1 MNTGLK
7 AIVAAFVSA
16 YETAEN
22 TGSKLADVCKIANA
36 TYKGK
41 EVPDEDAENI
51 VQALCDARGWTE
63 KSAKVR
69 KSEARKVLGVY
80 NVLPEGIKHLRDTNG
95 ACNWRDALKLATGI
109 NKHEG
114 KLKPALSEFKKQPKD
129 GGKGPQGR
137 VAGALKAWYKEAR
150 GDKKQKILEAAALLN
165 IKLGV
170 KLDA

>member
-1 MNTGLK
+1 MNTGVK

-22 TGSKLADVCKIANA
+22 TGSKLGEVCKIANA
-36 TYKGK
+36 TYKGR
-41 EVPDEDAENI
+41 EVPKEDAENI
-51 VQALCDARGWTE
+51 AQALCDARGWDGAT
-63 KSAKVR
+63 AKVR
-69 KSEARKVLGVY
+69 KSEARKVLSVY
-80 NVLPEGIKHLRDTNG
+80 TLLPEGINAVRESVG
-95 ACNWRDALKLATGI
+95 ACNWRDALKLATCI
-109 NKHEG
+109 SKHEG
-114 KLKPALSEFKKQPKD
+114 KLKPALAEFKKAPKG

-150 GDKKQKILEAAALLN
+150 GEKKQKILEAAALLN